1 MKVKRFCWGVE
12 LDTAAKCLAN
22 YGLVMSVIGAI
33 GGVLLF
39 ALPFVTQSSFYLFFA
54 LAAFL
59 LFFNIGLFIFSNLLR
74 KKNSANDVQG
84 VEKIIKVGSYI
95 IGSVQLVY
103 LIIIIILGIT
113 LSLLWT
119 EFMVYG
125 SIPVAVGGLL
135 LIFPSLLLHG
145 IRTNS
150 SGKIRAWIIFQFVL
164 LGIVFSLGLLN
175 VFTLNMFGIIGSIGY
190 FLALMYASGIVIVHY
205 NIVLEDE
212 NGLDP
217 ALGNVESKKTY
228 LHKNMTDCLPP
239 YSKIV

>member
-39 ALPFVTQSSFYLFFA
+39 ALPFVTHSSFYLFFA

-59 LFFNIGLFIFSNLLR
+59 LFFNFGWFIFSNLLR

-164 LGIVFSLGLLN
+164 LVIVFSLGLLN
-175 VFTLNMFGIIGSIGY
+175 VFMLNMFGIIGSIIY
-190 FLALMYASGIVIVHY
+190 FLALMYASGIVIVYY

-239 YSKIV
+239 YFKIV